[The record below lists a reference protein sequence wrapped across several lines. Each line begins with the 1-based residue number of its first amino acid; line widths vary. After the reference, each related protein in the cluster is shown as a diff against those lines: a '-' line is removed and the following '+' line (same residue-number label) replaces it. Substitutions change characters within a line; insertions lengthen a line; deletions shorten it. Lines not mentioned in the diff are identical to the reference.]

1 MCGTASLRFA
11 PRSPDDLDG
20 GGGGTNALSNEPDI
34 TKVQEWL
41 GHANVSARLYERRRT
56 RPEDSPIFHVKYE
69 ENSLSRDI
77 HKHEQTGMSK
87 SKLPSTVRYVK
98 NGQGGRWWREAHKKG
113 QVHLGWKS
121 VPKKLLVAPDFT
133 KIEKIIRGVFGP
145 RRGATQDFN
154 ALKDLLDNPGQHLWI
169 TFEDGCM
176 WWCTVRNE
184 VTVNPDSEGSQKGHF
199 WLTCDRQWSNSSLG
213 GRLLAISDLPG
224 VVTTTGGFKG
234 TVCTPTAWEMAIR
247 LITDEKDPDAEL
259 AAAARAAYKA
269 SVLSV
274 IRKLPWKDF
283 EQLIDLILAR
293 TGWARVSTIGSTQEG
308 IDMEVENLTAAEL
321 AFVQVKSS
329 AGQAVLDEYV
339 EKFEKRRDHYARMI
353 FAVHSPV
360 GKITAPPANPSVQL
374 WTGERIADLV
384 VRLGLGE
391 WIERKLG

>member
-1 MCGTASLRFA
+1 M
-11 PRSPDDLDG
+11 
-20 GGGGTNALSNEPDI
+20 
-34 TKVQEWL
+34 
-41 GHANVSARLYERRRT
+41 
-56 RPEDSPIFHVKYE
+56 FHVKYQE
-69 ENSLSRDI
+69 SVLSNRI
-77 HKHEQTGMSK
+77 HQHEQPSI
-87 SKLPSTVRYVK
+87 SESVLPSTVRYVK
-98 NGQGGRWWREAHKKG
+98 NGQSGCWWREAHKKE

-121 VPKKLLVAPDFT
+121 VPKKLLIKPNFP

-145 RRGATQDFN
+145 RPGATQDFN
-154 ALKDLLDNPGQHLWI
+154 ALKDLLDNPCQHLWI

-184 VTVNPDSEGSQKGHF
+184 VTVNFNDEGTQKGHF
-199 WLTCDRQWSNSSLG
+199 WLMCDRQWSNTSLG

-224 VVTTTGGFKG
+224 AVTTTGGFKG
-234 TVCTPTAWEMAIR
+234 TVCTPKAWEMVLR
-247 LITDEKDPDAEL
+247 LIRDEKDPDAEL

-269 SVLSV
+269 SVVSV

-308 IDMEVENLTAAEL
+308 IDMEVENLSAAEL
-321 AFVQVKSS
+321 AFVQVKST

-339 EKFEKRRDHYARMI
+339 ERFEKRRDHYARMI

-360 GKITAPPANPSVQL
+360 GKLTAPLSNPSVQL